1 MDQIIKI
8 NNFTIIFNKTESET
22 TLVEAYIN
30 NGAIYENKD
39 NVGISHL
46 LEHIVCEGWKKCN
59 GPCSVYWSK
68 RGVQTNAS
76 TGQTYVN
83 YFMHGLKK
91 YSVEMMEYIAG
102 ISMKPL
108 MTKRRLQKE
117 KLAVKT
123 ELNMHKTQPE
133 LELYDELNKILF
145 NIYGLQYQDDLD
157 TQLDLLKSFS
167 LTDIREW
174 LNKYY
179 MPGNMVFVVSGNIS
193 KALVKNTFKRK
204 LKKYKG
210 DSHIQHN
217 LDIFQLGIKVKY
229 VKNTRMKN
237 SKIFLAFP
245 SPLSQKDKEI
255 HFIKL
260 FEKLINSDTTSILFR
275 QLREKN
281 DLVYN
286 ISIEESVHGYGSY
299 ILIKT
304 QCANNDIEEVINT
317 CLDVLKDLSTGK
329 LKEETVKHV
338 IDLYLVE
345 YYNTCKNNSNISSL
359 LGEQYINQI
368 NNIEHATIY
377 TYKEITEILK
387 NINFDEFITF
397 IKKLLIF
404 ANLKIVYQGKRPVS
418 NLQSSVQQRM

>member
-1 MDQIIKI
+1 MNQLIKI
-8 NNFTIIFNKTESET
+8 NNFTIIFNKTDSET
-22 TLVEAYIN
+22 TMVEAYIN
-30 NGAIYENKD
+30 NGAIYENKE

-46 LEHIVCEGWKKCN
+46 LEHIVTEGWKQCD

-91 YSVEMMEYIAG
+91 YSTEMIEYIGG
-102 ISMKPL
+102 IAMKPL
-108 MTKRRLQKE
+108 MTSKRLQKE
-117 KLAVKT
+117 KAAVEQ
-123 ELNMHKTQPE
+123 ELIMHKTQSE
-133 LELYDELNKILF
+133 LELYNELNKILF
-145 NIYGLQYQDDLD
+145 NITGLQYQDDLD
-157 TQLDLLKSFS
+157 IQLKLLKHFS
-167 LTDIREW
+167 LNDIRNW
-174 LNKYY
+174 LNKFY
-179 MPGNMVFVVSGNIS
+179 MPGNIVFVVSGNIS
-193 KALVKNTFKRK
+193 KELVKKTFKKK

-210 DSHIQHN
+210 DSNIQHS
-217 LDIFQLGIKVKY
+217 LDIFQLGVVIKF
-229 VKNTRMKN
+229 VKNTRMTN
-237 SKIFLAFP
+237 AKIILAFP

-275 QLREKN
+275 QLREKK

-286 ISIEESVHGYGSY
+286 ISIEDSVHGYGSY

-304 QCANNDIEEVINT
+304 QCENKDIIKVINT
-317 CLDVLKDLSTGK
+317 CLEVLKDLSVGK
-329 LKEETVKHV
+329 LKKEKLKH
-338 IDLYLVE
+338 IIELYLVE
-345 YYNTCKNNSNISSL
+345 YYNTCKNNTNISSL

-368 NNIEHATIY
+368 NNIENATIY
-377 TYKEITEILK
+377 TYREITEILK

-404 ANLKIVYQGKRPVS
+404 ANLKIVYQGKQEIP
-418 NLQSSVQQRM
+418 NLQSLVQRKI

>member
-1 MDQIIKI
+1 
-8 NNFTIIFNKTESET
+8 
-22 TLVEAYIN
+22 
-30 NGAIYENKD
+30 
-39 NVGISHL
+39 
-46 LEHIVCEGWKKCN
+46 
-59 GPCSVYWSK
+59 
-68 RGVQTNAS
+68 
-76 TGQTYVN
+76 
-83 YFMHGLKK
+83 
-91 YSVEMMEYIAG
+91 
-102 ISMKPL
+102 
-108 MTKRRLQKE
+108 
-117 KLAVKT
+117 
-123 ELNMHKTQPE
+123 
-133 LELYDELNKILF
+133 
-145 NIYGLQYQDDLD
+145 
-157 TQLDLLKSFS
+157 
-167 LTDIREW
+167 
-174 LNKYY
+174 
-179 MPGNMVFVVSGNIS
+179 
-193 KALVKNTFKRK
+193 
-204 LKKYKG
+204 
-210 DSHIQHN
+210 
-217 LDIFQLGIKVKY
+217 
-229 VKNTRMKN
+229 MKN

-304 QCANNDIEEVINT
+304 QCANKDIEEVINT
-317 CLDVLKDLSTGK
+317 SLDVLKHLSIGK

-345 YYNTCKNNSNISSL
+345 YYNTCKNNANISSL

-404 ANLKIVYQGKRPVS
+404 ANLKIVYQGKRHVS